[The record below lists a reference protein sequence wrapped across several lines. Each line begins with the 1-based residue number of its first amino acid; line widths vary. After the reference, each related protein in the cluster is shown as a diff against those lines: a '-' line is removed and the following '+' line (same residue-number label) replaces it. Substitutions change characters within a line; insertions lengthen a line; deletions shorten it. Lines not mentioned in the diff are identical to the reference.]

1 MLVLGSC
8 CFLVLC
14 RFLLFTLKEALVSSL
29 PQRTRRQSAPVD
41 GDPEAIEEM
50 MVVKE
55 DEDPVMIFTRYK
67 EKMEKFLKVNPGS
80 RSHIYRKFTFPNYST
95 EKFGEIFHLKAEQD
109 GFQVDANVA
118 EILAAST
125 SPAQRSNMNAHMVRI
140 ISYQGRGKQ
149 QITS

>member
-50 MVVKE
+50 MVIKE
-55 DEDPVMIFTRYK
+55 DGDPVMIFTRYT

-95 EKFGEIFHLKAEQD
+95 EKLGEIFLLKAEQD

-125 SPAQRSNMNAHMVRI
+125 SPAQRSNMNAHMARI
-140 ISYQGRGKQ
+140 ISYKGRGKQ

>member
-55 DEDPVMIFTRYK
+55 DEDPVMIFIRYK

-140 ISYQGRGKQ
+140 ISYKGRGKQ